1 MLTKVKRI
9 NFNKAK
15 EKTKKS
21 IMNRINTNK
30 KGKI

>member
-1 MLTKVKRI
+1 MIPKIKRV

-21 IMNRINTNK
+21 IMNKINTNK
-30 KGKI
+30 KVKI